1 MHGYSEWTRKW
12 MAQRTA
18 AGELPFL
25 LPHLRSGLSVV
36 DCGCGP
42 GSITADIAA
51 MVAPGRAVGV
61 DIEQSQVAAA
71 RELVATRGL
80 SNVTFEVGS
89 VYELPF
95 DVASFDVAVAC
106 YVIEHLSEPVRAL
119 SELRRVLRPGG
130 IVAVKD
136 PYYAATRIE
145 PRTELVNRAFELI
158 AEVAVRGGASYG
170 YAPRLRALLLEAGF
184 HRATAGASV
193 EAFGSELDTPVP
205 ASVMIHQLREPG
217 FRATA
222 IAEGLA
228 SELEIDEMADACRR
242 WSARPD
248 AFFFLV
254 HCHALGWV

>member
-1 MHGYSEWTRKW
+1 MG
-12 MAQRTA
+12 QRTA

-51 MVAPGRAVGV
+51 IVAPGRVVGV
-61 DIEQSQVAAA
+61 DIEPSQVAAA
-71 RELVATRGL
+71 KELAAARGL
-80 SNVTFEVGS
+80 SNVTYEVGS

-95 DVASFDVAVAC
+95 DAASFDVAVAC

-130 IVAVKD
+130 LVAVKD

-145 PRTELVNRAFELI
+145 PQSPVLSRAWALL
-158 AEVAVRGGASYG
+158 AEVAVRGGASLG
-170 YAPRLRALLLEAGF
+170 YSPQLRALLLAAGF
-184 HRATAGASV
+184 ERTSAGATV
-193 EAFGSELDTPVP
+193 DAMGSEAETQVP
-205 ASVMIHQLREPG
+205 AGVMIHQLQEAA
-217 FRATA
+217 FRSTATR
-222 IAEGLA
+222 EGLA
-228 SELEIDEMADACRR
+228 TEAELDEMIQECAR